1 MRKILIMLTLTIFLA
16 GSTYAIDINGVEFDI
31 PSQYQGGEMDDG
43 EYDLDNVFS
52 IRCVDDNVARA
63 IGLWAEEQEFSED
76 TNIENHPVRH
86 YCQYNP
92 YVRGNHSHA
101 YFVSGKSVYEI
112 AWTGEEITSDIEKL
126 IKNAPESEIDDDAFY
141 SALDESYNIYKQDKI
156 DRLNEDGEYNTLE
169 AKYQSKTHQNTPDD
183 TRFKE
188 ILYTYYLNK

>member
-92 YVRGNHSHA
+92 YVGGNHSHA

-112 AWTGEEITSDIEKL
+112 AWTGEEITLDIEKL
-126 IKNAPESEIDDDAFY
+126 IKNAPESEIDDYAFY
-141 SALDESYNIYKQDKI
+141 SVLDESYNIYKQDKI

>member
-52 IRCVDDNVARA
+52 IRRVDDNVARA

-112 AWTGEEITSDIEKL
+112 AWVGEEITSDIEKL

-141 SALDESYNIYKQDKI
+141 SVLDESYNIYKRDKI
-156 DRLNEDGEYNTLE
+156 DRLNEDGEYNILE
-169 AKYQSKTHQNTPDD
+169 AKYQSQTPQNTPDD

-188 ILYTYYLNK
+188 ILYSYYLNK

>member
-1 MRKILIMLTLTIFLA
+1 MLTLTIFLA

-52 IRCVDDNVARA
+52 IRRVDDNVARA

-112 AWTGEEITSDIEKL
+112 AWVGEEITSDIEKL